1 MLNPPRTT
9 GSPGVSTV
17 RCREYPG
24 VLALA
29 TLLAEVSKACWLTSS
44 ALKATESD
52 PYNPDIASLLPAGES
67 RRATCSGRRCKCRRR
82 EQCTRVRWRMR
93 IVSASNSCCNC
104 VEGEGVVGVS
114 GEADSAGEIE
124 GRRLDVCRNWS
135 SSRLH

>member
-67 RRATCSGRRCKCRRR
+67 RRATWSGPRCKWAPNYPPRAPGL
-82 EQCTRVRWRMR
+82 QG
-93 IVSASNSCCNC
+93 SPANA
-104 VEGEGVVGVS
+104 EGE
-114 GEADSAGEIE
+114 
-124 GRRLDVCRNWS
+124 
-135 SSRLH
+135 SRTTGSQ